1 MPDYGQKATDAEFRR
16 LRAKINDVYKQA
28 YKEIEQKGRE
38 FAQAHARREAQLRQM
53 VADGKMTQADFDAW
67 MRGQVFQGEQWQKK
81 KQQMADTLYHADQV
95 AQQMVNDSRYNVFAA
110 NANYMGYSLE
120 HDRGIKTNF
129 GLYDADSVRRLVK
142 KEPDLLPPK
151 KMVGKDKS
159 YQWYNRQVQTAIT
172 QGIIQ
177 GESLDK
183 IAHRIGKQTGETSM
197 TAMLRNARTMQTG
210 AQNAGRIEGLHQAQE
225 LGIKVKKQW
234 MATLDSHTRD
244 AHADLDG
251 QIADVD
257 EPFDSELGP
266 IMYPGDPDADPAN
279 VWNCRCTLVYVYPE
293 YPNSME
299 RRDNETGEN
308 VGDMTYREW
317 EEMKRGEEA
326 EPIDTPEP
334 TSRTTVDG
342 TDISTT
348 WERRPDKFD
357 FEINDVID
365 AQGFDGNPQ
374 VVDADEFDRA
384 VQESGFIAQRS
395 YSAPDQETLDAYR
408 EQLYNGD
415 WYVDCGT
422 GGAQYG
428 QGMYCAADYTGTLS
442 EGIQAEMDHYRHL
455 GESRNVTQAREMAYE
470 NAWNEAINE
479 ANDLE
484 KAFIRDEYFHDATL
498 EQRRMLRRI
507 SDEELDALYDK
518 YNPIAEIATAARDSA
533 NGVSYTE
540 TLTLTPDAKIVTWR
554 EINDI
559 RTGTLGIEYR
569 NEVLEEEL
577 KRRGLSGDELTF
589 ARYNAG
595 LGVSW
600 NEVDAA
606 ARRLGA
612 EKRNAV
618 MEQLEDAGNT
628 AQRRFN
634 EEQERRRER
643 ARIYQE
649 KYHDIGSLAAALG
662 YDAINAENHG
672 QSGSYTV
679 ILNRTKVIF
688 RRP

>member
-1 MPDYGQKATDAEFRR
+1 MPDYGQKATEAEFRR
-16 LRAKINDVYKQA
+16 LRAKINDVYRQA

-38 FAQAHARREAQLRQM
+38 FAQAHARREAQMRQM

-172 QGIIQ
+172 QGIIE

-317 EEMKRGEEA
+317 EEMKREQEQ
-326 EPIDTPEP
+326 TPEP
-334 TSRTTVDG
+334 EQELSPIDRIKDTIANHEGDWSLDEVQDIGRQLSEEISRNYIDPMVRAEEISVQQRDLYHEIEAQKTRNGELNRLIKETDDKALKKQYRQELAEGRARRKELEGQYEELSKQYWGLFNNDGRSAILQENLAQIRDVGGITEDNVKRYADLEAYPDSTDRTMKAAIEAMNCYPSAWLEHSQDHWYALQPHWTT
-342 TDISTT
+342 
-348 WERRPDKFD
+348 
-357 FEINDVID
+357 
-365 AQGFDGNPQ
+365 
-374 VVDADEFDRA
+374 DRA
-384 VQESGFIAQRS
+384 
-395 YSAPDQETLDAYR
+395 Y
-408 EQLYNGD
+408 YNT
-415 WYVDCGT
+415 GT
-422 GGAQYG
+422 G
-428 QGMYCAADYTGTLS
+428 
-442 EGIQAEMDHYRHL
+442 
-455 GESRNVTQAREMAYE
+455 
-470 NAWNEAINE
+470 
-479 ANDLE
+479 
-484 KAFIRDEYFHDATL
+484 
-498 EQRRMLRRI
+498 
-507 SDEELDALYDK
+507 
-518 YNPIAEIATAARDSA
+518 EI
-533 NGVSYTE
+533 
-540 TLTLTPDAKIVTWR
+540 
-554 EINDI
+554 
-559 RTGTLGIEYR
+559 
-569 NEVLEEEL
+569 
-577 KRRGLSGDELTF
+577 
-589 ARYNAG
+589 
-595 LGVSW
+595 
-600 NEVDAA
+600 
-606 ARRLGA
+606 
-612 EKRNAV
+612 
-618 MEQLEDAGNT
+618 
-628 AQRRFN
+628 RFN
-634 EEQERRRER
+634 ERLSTNVHEMGHRFEQCVPGILQSEREFYARRTAGE
-643 ARIYQE
+643 
-649 KYHDIGSLAAALG
+649 SLEWLGQG
-662 YDAINAENHG
+662 YDRSEKTRKDKFENAYMGKDYGGAAYELVSMG
-672 QSGSYTV
+672 FQYAFTDYGRLAKDPDMETW
-679 ILNRTKVIF
+679 ILGLLATM
-688 RRP
+688 

>member
-16 LRAKINDVYKQA
+16 LRAKINDVYRQA

-38 FAQAHARREAQLRQM
+38 FAQAHARREAQMRQM

-151 KMVGKDKS
+151 KHVGKNKS

-183 IAHRIGKQTGETSM
+183 IAHRIGKQTGETNAS
-197 TAMLRNARTMQTG
+197 AMLRNARTMQTG

-251 QIADVD
+251 QIVDVD

-348 WERRPDKFD
+348 WERRPDQFD

-365 AQGFDGNPQ
+365 AQGFDGNPR

-442 EGIQAEMDHYRHL
+442 EGIHAEMDHYRHL

-498 EQRRMLRRI
+498 EQRRMLRRV

-540 TLTLTPDAKIVTWR
+540 TLTLAPDAKIITFEDLREEKTKFIEDYFNR
-554 EINDI
+554 EIEKAISGASDI
-559 RTGTLGIEYR
+559 EKAAFRYTNGIDTRDDRRILDDFKWDDRAAYR
-569 NEVLEEEL
+569 DMM
-577 KRRGLSGDELTF
+577 DENRDRWHSVF
-589 ARYNAG
+589 SEIGEKMRYYDNMDD
-595 LGVSW
+595 GVY
-600 NEVDAA
+600 AA
-606 ARRLGA
+606 MR
-612 EKRNAV
+612 
-618 MEQLEDAGNT
+618 
-628 AQRRFN
+628 
-634 EEQERRRER
+634 
-643 ARIYQE
+643 
-649 KYHDIGSLAAALG
+649 G
-662 YDAINAENHG
+662 YDAINAEGHG
-672 QSGSYTV
+672 ASGSYTV

>member
-16 LRAKINDVYKQA
+16 LRAKINDVYRQA

-81 KQQMADTLYHADQV
+81 KQQMTDTLYHADQV

-120 HDRGIKTNF
+120 HDAGIKTNF

-348 WERRPDKFD
+348 WERRPDQFD

-365 AQGFDGNPQ
+365 AQGFDGNPR

-408 EQLYNGD
+408 EQLYNGE

-428 QGMYCAADYTGTLS
+428 QGMYCAADYNGEITD
-442 EGIQAEMDHYRHL
+442 GIRAEMEHYRNL
-455 GESRNVTQAREMAYE
+455 GESRYHNWSEGEMQREY
-470 NAWNEAINE
+470 
-479 ANDLE
+479 DE
-484 KAFIRDEYFHDATL
+484 KR
-498 EQRRMLRRI
+498 
-507 SDEELDALYDK
+507 DALYDK
-518 YNPIAEIATAARDSA
+518 LYSFDDWDNPKAHMDLREEIDKLDAITYMRDYVEA
-533 NGVSYTE
+533 YHPELMPRSYTE
-540 TLTLTPDAKIVTWR
+540 TLTLAPDAKIVTWR

>member
-38 FAQAHARREAQLRQM
+38 FAQAHARREAQMRQM

-110 NANYMGYSLE
+110 NANYMGYALE
-120 HDRGIKTNF
+120 HDAGIKTNF

-317 EEMKRGEEA
+317 EEMKREQE
-326 EPIDTPEP
+326 TPEP
-334 TSRTTVDG
+334 EQELS
-342 TDISTT
+342 
-348 WERRPDKFD
+348 P
-357 FEINDVID
+357 ID
-365 AQGFDGNPQ
+365 RIRDTIANHEGEWSL
-374 VVDADEFDRA
+374 DE
-384 VQESGFIAQRS
+384 VQEIGR
-395 YSAPDQETLDAYR
+395 
-408 EQLYNGD
+408 QLSDEVGKN
-415 WYVDCGT
+415 YVDPMER
-422 GGAQYG
+422 A
-428 QGMYCAADYTGTLS
+428 
-442 EGIQAEMDHYRHL
+442 
-455 GESRNVTQAREMAYE
+455 
-470 NAWNEAINE
+470 
-479 ANDLE
+479 
-484 KAFIRDEYFHDATL
+484 
-498 EQRRMLRRI
+498 
-507 SDEELDALYDK
+507 
-518 YNPIAEIATAARDSA
+518 
-533 NGVSYTE
+533 
-540 TLTLTPDAKIVTWR
+540 R
-554 EINDI
+554 EINNKQRDLYHEIEAQKARNGELNRLIKETDDKALKKQYRQELAEGRARRKELEGQYSELSKQYWGTFNDDGRSAALQESLAQI
-559 RTGTLGIEYR
+559 RDMGGITEDNVRQYADLQAYPDATGRTMAATIEAMNCYPSSWLEHSQDYWYDLQPHWTTDRAYYNTGTGEI
-569 NEVLEEEL
+569 
-577 KRRGLSGDELTF
+577 
-589 ARYNAG
+589 
-595 LGVSW
+595 
-600 NEVDAA
+600 
-606 ARRLGA
+606 
-612 EKRNAV
+612 
-618 MEQLEDAGNT
+618 
-628 AQRRFN
+628 RFN
-634 EEQERRRER
+634 GNKSTNVHEMGHRFEQCVPGILQSEREFYVRRTAGE
-643 ARIYQE
+643 
-649 KYHDIGSLAAALG
+649 SLEWLGQG
-662 YDAINAENHG
+662 YDLSEKARKDKFENAYMGKDYGGHAYELVSMG
-672 QSGSYTV
+672 FQYAFTDYERLAKDPDMETW
-679 ILNRTKVIF
+679 ILGLLATM
-688 RRP
+688 